1 MTTAQSTDGH
11 SSDGWTAAVRER
23 LGLGRLLPLGAA
35 ADGAWL
41 AEQAATAELRLAA
54 AAVPGVAPGRLRV
67 SLTDPAGAGTPAVPA
82 PPSALPP
89 GPLRI
94 DGEFGAL
101 QGEPLPAVA
110 TRLRAALI
118 SYATERLGLLVEEV
132 DLRVTALLDTME
144 DSAAPDGPV
153 EVPAVDP
160 GSVAALAVTE
170 VPGVAHLT
178 GTLGEAV
185 EVTPE
190 HVRVELATAVGHRPP
205 DVARA
210 VRAAVTAAVP
220 GAPSVAVVIT
230 AVEHPDRA

>member
-54 AAVPGVAPGRLRV
+54 AAVTGVVPGRLRV
-67 SLTDPAGAGTPAVPA
+67 SLNDPAGAGTPAVPA

-94 DGEFGAL
+94 EGEFGAL
-101 QGEPLPAVA
+101 VGEPLPAVA

-118 SYATERLGLLVEEV
+118 ACATERLGLLVDEV
-132 DLRVTALLDTME
+132 DLRVTGLLDGPD
-144 DSAAPDGPV
+144 DSTAPAGPV
-153 EVPAVDP
+153 GVPAVDP
-160 GSVAALAVTE
+160 DSAAAFVVTE

-185 EVTPE
+185 EVAAD
-190 HVRVELATAVGHRPP
+190 HVRVELATAAGHRPQ

-210 VRAAVTAAVP
+210 VRAAVTAAVR
-220 GAPSVAVVIT
+220 GALPVAVVIT
-230 AVEHPDRA
+230 AVERPGRE

>member
-54 AAVPGVAPGRLRV
+54 AAVPGVVPGRLRV
-67 SLTDPAGAGTPAVPA
+67 SLHDPAGAGTPAVPA

-89 GPLRI
+89 GPLLI
-94 DGEFGAL
+94 EGEFGAL
-101 QGEPLPAVA
+101 VGEPLPAVA
-110 TRLRAALI
+110 TRLRAALLAC
-118 SYATERLGLLVEEV
+118 ATERLGLLVDEV
-132 DLRVTALLDTME
+132 DLRVTGLLDGPD
-144 DSAAPDGPV
+144 DSTAPAGPV
-153 EVPAVDP
+153 GVPAVDP
-160 GSVAALAVTE
+160 QSAAAFAVTE

-185 EVTPE
+185 EVAAD
-190 HVRVELATAVGHRPP
+190 HVRVELATAAGHRPP

-220 GAPSVAVVIT
+220 GALPVAVVIT
-230 AVEHPDRA
+230 AVERPGRE